1 MIRLTREKVL
11 QLHRKMA
18 EETGGGT
25 GVREESLLESALE
38 LPFSG
43 FGDQAF
49 YPTIE
54 EKAARLGYTLIANH
68 AFVDGNK
75 RIGIFAMLVFL
86 EVNGVQLNLT
96 NEDVI
101 HAGLGV
107 ADGSMEYEDLLR
119 WVREHRT

>member
-18 EETGGGT
+18 EATGGGT
-25 GVREESLLESALE
+25 GVREDSLLESALE

-43 FGDQAF
+43 FGGQAF